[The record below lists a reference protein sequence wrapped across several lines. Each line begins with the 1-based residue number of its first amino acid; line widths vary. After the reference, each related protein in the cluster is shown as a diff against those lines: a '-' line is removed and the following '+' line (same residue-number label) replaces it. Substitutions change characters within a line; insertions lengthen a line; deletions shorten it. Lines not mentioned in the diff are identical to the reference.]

1 MPRWSL
7 TVNDSGHGAVEFAL
21 GVGLL
26 LIPVA
31 IVVLGF
37 GPWSERRVVA
47 EAAAAE
53 GARTAVVTLDVAAGA
68 QVVAEIAAN
77 HGLDAEQV
85 LLGWCGSPPGPPASA
100 DGGCPLTRST
110 MVEAEVRI
118 WTPVVETPWGA
129 IGGVWV
135 IGRHVEPIDLYRSL
149 E

>member
-1 MPRWSL
+1 MRLWSHI
-7 TVNDSGHGAVEFAL
+7 VNDSGHGAIEFAL

-53 GARTAVVTLDVAAGA
+53 GARTAVVALDVSVGA
-68 QVVAEIAAN
+68 RVVAEIAGN
-77 HGLDAEQV
+77 HGLEPVHV
-85 LLGWCGSPPGPPASA
+85 LLGWCGAPPGPTANA
-100 DGGCPLTRST
+100 VGGCPLARGTV
-110 MVEAEVRI
+110 VEAEVRI

-135 IGRHVEPIDLYRSL
+135 TGRHAEPIDLYRSL
-149 E
+149 G